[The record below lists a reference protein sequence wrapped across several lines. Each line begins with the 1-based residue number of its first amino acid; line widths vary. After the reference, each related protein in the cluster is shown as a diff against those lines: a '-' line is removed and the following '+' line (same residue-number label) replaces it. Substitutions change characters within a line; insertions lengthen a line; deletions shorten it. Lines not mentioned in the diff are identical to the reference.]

1 MLLQEIVTFTSTAIN
16 LFSWLH
22 RRDGIFSKAWTS
34 RHKGGGGRE
43 TASNALWNG
52 HFLLQPRYSYHH
64 HNPIF
69 HGQS

>member
-43 TASNALWNG
+43 TASNALWIYDL
-52 HFLLQPRYSYHH
+52 FTVSMSRSTKRSRKRL
-64 HNPIF
+64 
-69 HGQS
+69 